1 MYDKKFFLR
10 ILRDV
15 SSCIIEETS
24 QGVNC
29 TKHREGKL
37 NVYDCKDY
45 DFIKVKL
52 SELICDEK
60 EIRKLYYSK
69 NVWLLLEQ

>member
-1 MYDKKFFLR
+1 MYGKIMFIQ

-15 SSCIIEETS
+15 AFCIIEETS
-24 QGVNC
+24 RGVNC
-29 TKHREGKL
+29 TKHREGER